1 MTADQAGAKSSKPPY
16 MLVWGALAGLT
27 GIEIAVAFTSLPKV
41 VIVWALVIMAVW
53 KALMI
58 AAYYMHLKFD
68 SRIFSTMFVSGL
80 VLASLIIFTLMGLLH
95 FFVAR

>member
-58 AAYYMHLKFD
+58 AAYYMHLKFE
-68 SRIFSTMFVSGL
+68 RLRL
-80 VLASLIIFTLMGLLH
+80 VLLAAVPIPLAFILVLVVLQEY
-95 FFVAR
+95 AR

>member
-1 MTADQAGAKSSKPPY
+1 MTADQAGAKASKPPY
-16 MLVWGALAGLT
+16 MLVWGALAVLT

-58 AAYYMHLKFD
+58 AAYYMHLKFE
-68 SRIFSTMFVSGL
+68 RLRL
-80 VLASLIIFTLMGLLH
+80 VLLAAVPIPLAFILVLVVLQEY
-95 FFVAR
+95 AR